1 MENKH
6 GIIRS
11 VSATELNR
19 GKSSKYLKE
28 VNENNI
34 DLFVIKN
41 SSLYAVILSIERYN
55 ELRELEQQVKK
66 VEWNL
71 NV

>member
-66 VEWNL
+66 VE
-71 NV
+71 